1 MTESHDPM
9 DAWSDLPPAE
19 TTEPDAPSEP
29 DTAASSSQ
37 EEVQPGNEAEE
48 APASTDKK
56 DDEEVEDFQLT
67 AAEVVALIGD
77 RAQKMSVSTFRTL
90 VTHGEAPKPLSWGRT
105 PLWSFRA
112 IEDWISEMFASGVF
126 TAAAPEPA
134 ADPSTGP
141 AAADAAP
148 ESEQEPEP
156 EAELVFGSTAQWVEE
171 YLVPMYRREITVNGN
186 HTTWCPEWWRH
197 AEAIIR
203 FEALWRA
210 WEHLRLDGKTGMSVF
225 MKDHLDHHLP
235 ILLDGKGPFD
245 GCSLTGGHAKAPDG
259 IKAFRTVPPPA
270 ELFPDVRPSVNETEE

>member
-1 MTESHDPM
+1 MTESHEPM
-9 DAWSDLPPAE
+9 DAWSDLPA
-19 TTEPDAPSEP
+19 TEPDAASEP

-37 EEVQPGNEAEE
+37 EEVLPGTEAEE

-56 DDEEVEDFQLT
+56 DDAEVEDFQLT

-77 RAQKMSVSTFRTL
+77 RSEQMSVSTFRTL

-105 PLWSFRA
+105 PLWSFRV

-126 TAAAPEPA
+126 TAAASGPA
-134 ADPSTGP
+134 PTEAPAGP
-141 AAADAAP
+141 AAAEAAS
-148 ESEQEPEP
+148 ESEQEP

-171 YLVPMYRREITVNGN
+171 FLVPMYRREITVNGN

-259 IKAFRTVPPPA
+259 IKAFRTVTPPS
-270 ELFPDVRPSVNETEE
+270 ELFPDVRPPVNEIEE

>member
-1 MTESHDPM
+1 MTENHDPM

-19 TTEPDAPSEP
+19 TAEPVSEDQSEP
-29 DTAASSSQ
+29 ALSASQ
-37 EEVQPGNEAEE
+37 EEVLPDKDSEE
-48 APASTDKK
+48 APASTSDQ
-56 DDEEVEDFQLT
+56 DAEEVEDFQL
-67 AAEVVALIGD
+67 AAADVVALIGD
-77 RAQKMSVSTFRTL
+77 RSEKMSVSTFRTL
-90 VTHGEAPKPLSWGRT
+90 VAHGEAPKPLVWGRT

-126 TAAAPEPA
+126 TAATPEPA
-134 ADPSTGP
+134 AADTPTGP
-141 AAADAAP
+141 SAADATSDG
-148 ESEQEPEP
+148 EEEPEP
-156 EAELVFGSTAQWVEE
+156 ELVFGSTAQWVEE

-245 GCSLTGGHAKAPDG
+245 GCSLTGGHAQAPDG
-259 IKAFRTVPPPA
+259 IKAFRTVSPPA